1 MGLAASQVRLLTL
14 TSDKLYLEKQ
24 IMVNTN
30 RKMALTSEMSRLA
43 LERNSRLNQYEYQV
57 STLDGGMQEIS
68 YAYLM
73 GKSGGVQDISTKGED
88 NMMLFESSTGKVVL
102 SADMANKIGSA
113 ALLRT
118 NQDEKYAAIARLCG
132 AGNLTVPD
140 VDNEL
145 YPTNVS
151 DVQFCVGTDLVKAI
165 LDGKYDLVDAKN
177 LTQAIN
183 KYDLYYYDGNSVN
196 ANTATTVPTYRI
208 LTSAGYDVTE
218 EINVFDNMSTSTQ
231 NYAGESWEQ
240 WYNYGSQNPRNLML
254 VYRTLHPLMEGHIRN
269 EEVANDAI
277 KTAVEQY
284 ANAYASC
291 FGYSSYTEMPY
302 AQQAVNNTVNAYSD
316 VWYTNNYA
324 VSPYY
329 SGSHTVAGMGDD
341 YFNFMWYQPNN
352 TTNEIAITND
362 CYFWSHYNGDNTKA
376 YMFCQDYNEDFWG
389 VDSNGNQFG
398 GYSILS
404 LSGVAI
410 NPADMINYFTA
421 SIRNEGA
428 DPTQE
433 QIDAIEGNAYTYTIT
448 RHIEDEYLDF
458 CPKGTISSEWI
469 ENFNKLV
476 KDVKFYAPIVEACVK
491 FGYTT
496 GYENFLNQP
505 SYVDESLQN
514 GTFQIMDF
522 DAEKGQLDGSH
533 NTKYYLMF
541 SEIFKAAKAEN
552 EVEVQAW
559 YQREKN
565 SIKFK
570 EDVMDTLIEQ
580 MNSELNSINTEIE
593 SIQSLIDDSKK
604 KFEWG
609 GA

>member
-24 IMVNTN
+24 ISVNTN

-43 LERNSRLNQYEYQV
+43 FEKNRRLNQYEYQV

-68 YAYLM
+68 YQYLM
-73 GKSGGVQDISTKGED
+73 GKSGGVQDISTKSED
-88 NMMLFESSTGKVVL
+88 KMMLFEASTGKVVL

-118 NQDEKYAAIARLCG
+118 SQDEKYAAIARLCG

-145 YPTNVS
+145 YPTDVS
-151 DVQFCVGTDLVKAI
+151 SVQFCVGTDLVKAI
-165 LDGKYDLVDAKN
+165 LDGKYDMVDSKN

-183 KYDLYYYDGNSVN
+183 KYDLYYYDGNAVN
-196 ANTATTVPTYRI
+196 SNTATTVPTYRI
-208 LTSAGYDVTE
+208 LTEAGYDDTQVM
-218 EINVFDNMSTSTQ
+218 NVFENMSTSTQ
-231 NYAGESWEQ
+231 NYGGRSWEQ
-240 WYNYGSQNPRNLML
+240 WYNYGDQNPRNLML
-254 VYRTLHPLMEGHIRN
+254 IYRKMFPHNRSHQENSDTANEAIRT
-269 EEVANDAI
+269 AI
-277 KTAVEQY
+277 MQY

-302 AQQAVNNTVNAYSD
+302 AQEALDNTANAFSD
-316 VWYTNNYA
+316 LWYTDQYTK
-324 VSPYY
+324 SPYY
-329 SGSHTVAGMGDD
+329 GDNYFVVESNSMWGNPD
-341 YFNFMWYQPNN
+341 YNL
-352 TTNEIAITND
+352 EIALTSS
-362 CYFWSHYNGDNTKA
+362 CYTWSHHNGDNTKA
-376 YMFCQDYNEDFWG
+376 YMFASDYMDAGINTAGEQIIDHPHT
-389 VDSNGNQFG
+389 
-398 GYSILS
+398 S

-421 SIRNEGA
+421 SIRNNGA

-433 QIDAIEGNAYTYTIT
+433 QIDAVQGNAYTYTVT
-448 RHIEDEYLDF
+448 RHVEDEYLDF
-458 CPKGTISSEWI
+458 CPKGNISSEWI
-469 ENFNKLV
+469 SSFNKLV
-476 KDVKFYAPIVEACVK
+476 SDVKFYAPIVDACSK

-496 GYENFLNQP
+496 GYDDFLNQQP
-505 SYVDESLQN
+505 SYVDDSLQN
-514 GTFQIMDF
+514 GTFVIMDY
-522 DAEKGQLDGSH
+522 DSEKGQLDGTH

-541 SEIFKAAKAEN
+541 SEIFKSAKAQN

-559 YQREKN
+559 YQKEKN

-570 EDVMDTLIEQ
+570 EDVMDTMIEQ
-580 MNSELNSINTEIE
+580 MSAELSSINTEIE

-609 GA
+609 NA